1 MSSVT
6 KYMLYGPR
14 SVLRRFPAQLTQAHP
29 PKYTFKYESDTNP
42 DVVCVLV
49 YEEYEKQTNSTVSL
63 IVVAEFKDERT
74 RVHVKKAGGVL
85 GFRGSSLREERNIES
100 GVIEFIMDFTTRYGL
115 SLQSDT
121 TPEETDERDA

>member
-6 KYMLYGPR
+6 KYMLYGPK
-14 SVLRRFPAQLTQAHP
+14 SVLRRFPVQLLEAHP
-29 PKYTFKYESDTNP
+29 PKYTFKYESDSQP
-42 DVVCVLV
+42 DVVCVSV

-63 IVVAEFKDERT
+63 IVVSEFKGERT

-115 SLQSDT
+115 SLQNDT
-121 TPEETDERDA
+121 TSDHEPEPNG